1 MDKKEKIMELL
12 SQLSEQEL
20 KEVLGNAPSKKRR
33 RGKGKRK
40 SRNTKNVNDSTNKFE
55 EIYSSLKFSDSE
67 LAELKAAEETD
78 KTSKLNPLRGGRS
91 PVKKVKVR
99 CDKCSNKFKVVPS
112 LVQNAARW
120 TCNDCLTGR
129 R

>member
-12 SQLSEQEL
+12 SQLSEEEL
-20 KEVLGNAPSKKRR
+20 KEVLGNTPNKKRR
-33 RGKGKRK
+33 RGRGKRK
-40 SRNTKNVNDSTNKFE
+40 SGNTKKVNDSTNKFE

-67 LAELKAAEETD
+67 LAELKVAEETD
-78 KTSKLNPLRGGRS
+78 KVSKLNPLRGGRA
-91 PVKKVKVR
+91 PANKVKVR
-99 CDKCSNKFKVVPS
+99 CDKCSNKFNIVPS